1 MSLDPCGVVPIH
13 VRRTNE
19 KDESKNIADG
29 QSREKE
35 EAMKRTL
42 VVFILM
48 LATALLAQP
57 ASRADAEA
65 DLTAK
70 VVAAKT
76 AADHEAIAA
85 EFEQEAKDLEGRA
98 AFHADLA
105 KHYAMNRSGHTEK
118 PRLEK
123 HCEDLSASLK
133 KAAEQAKEMA
143 KLHRELA
150 RKAAK

>member
-1 MSLDPCGVVPIH
+1 
-13 VRRTNE
+13 
-19 KDESKNIADG
+19 
-29 QSREKE
+29 
-35 EAMKRTL
+35 MKRRL
-42 VVFILM
+42 VVCILV

-65 DLTAK
+65 DLIAK
-70 VVAAKT
+70 VAAAKT

-85 EFEQEAKDLEGRA
+85 EFEQEAKDLEGKA

-105 KHYAMNRSGHTEK
+105 KHYAMNQSAHTIK

-123 HCEDLSASLK
+123 HCENLSASLK

-143 KLHRELA
+143 KLHHELA
-150 RKAAK
+150 KKAPQ